1 MIAGMPSLADAL
13 ATGPVVLDGGLS
25 TELEARGHDVSSALW
40 SARLL
45 RDDPGAI
52 VAAHAAFAA
61 AGARVATTA
70 SYQATVEGFAAA
82 GVDAD
87 EARRLIASS
96 VALAR
101 EGQGGDGWVAG
112 SVGPY
117 GAMLADGSEYRGDY
131 VDSTD
136 VDRLRAFHRPR
147 MELLAGAGA
156 DVLACETVP
165 AAAEAEALLAE
176 ADTLGVPIWL
186 SLTTVVDGEGVARTR
201 RGERA
206 ADVFA
211 MAAGVDAVVA
221 VGVNC
226 TAPAA
231 VGPAVAAASAAGKPV
246 VVYPNSGE
254 TWDATARRWT
264 GPPGVSPDDVP
275 TWIAAS
281 ARLVG
286 GCCRVRPSDIAALA
300 MMISFP
306 DRSGSSLT
314 VDREGGPQMIREADH
329 SAAAQRM
336 GLPPVTAT
344 RAPET

>member
-1 MIAGMPSLADAL
+1 MIGRMPSLADAL
-13 ATGPVVLDGGLS
+13 AAGPVVLDGGLS
-25 TELEARGHDVSSALW
+25 TELEERGLDVSSALW

-45 RDDPGAI
+45 RDDPAAI

-61 AGARVATTA
+61 AGAQVATTA
-70 SYQATVEGFAAA
+70 SYQATVEGFASA

-87 EARRLIASS
+87 EARRLITSS

-101 EGQGGDGWVAG
+101 EGQGDAGWVAG

-131 VDSTD
+131 VGD
-136 VDRLRAFHRPR
+136 VGMAGLRAFHRPR
-147 MELLAGAGA
+147 MELLVAAGA

-176 ADTLGVPIWL
+176 ADALGVPVWL
-186 SLTTVVDGEGVARTR
+186 SLTTVVDDEGVARTR

-211 MAAGVDAVVA
+211 MAADVDAVIA

-226 TAPAA
+226 TAPSA
-231 VGPAVAAASAAGKPV
+231 VEASVASAVTAGKPV

-254 TWDATARRWT
+254 TWDAEARSWT
-264 GPPGVSPDDVP
+264 GPPGISPGDVP
-275 TWIAAS
+275 AWVTAG

-286 GCCRVRPSDIAALA
+286 GCCRVRPADIAALTRA
-300 MMISFP
+300 MIS
-306 DRSGSSLT
+306 
-314 VDREGGPQMIREADH
+314 
-329 SAAAQRM
+329 
-336 GLPPVTAT
+336 
-344 RAPET
+344 

>member
-1 MIAGMPSLADAL
+1 MPPLAAAL
-13 ATGPVVLDGGLS
+13 AAGTVLLDGGLS
-25 TELEARGHDVSSALW
+25 TELEARGHDVGSALW

-82 GVDAD
+82 GVEAAR
-87 EARRLIASS
+87 ARRLIASS

-101 EGQGGDGWVAG
+101 EGQGADGWVAG

-117 GAMLADGSEYRGDY
+117 GAMLADGSEYTGGY
-131 VDSTD
+131 AGELTVA
-136 VDRLRAFHRPR
+136 RLREFHRPR
-147 MELLAGAGA
+147 MELLAAAGA

-176 ADTLGVPIWL
+176 ADALGVPVWL
-186 SLTTVVDGEGVARTR
+186 SLTTVVDGEGVVRTR

-211 MAAGVDAVVA
+211 MGSSVGAVVA

-226 TAPAA
+226 TTPAA
-231 VGPAVAAASAAGKPV
+231 VAPSIAAAAATGKPV

-254 TWDATARRWT
+254 TWDAAGRRWT
-264 GPPGVSPDDVP
+264 GAPGLAPAEVSGWVD
-275 TWIAAS
+275 AG

-286 GCCRVRPSDIAALA
+286 GCCRVGPAGIADLA
-300 MMISFP
+300 
-306 DRSGSSLT
+306 RSL
-314 VDREGGPQMIREADH
+314 R
-329 SAAAQRM
+329 AAAVT
-336 GLPPVTAT
+336 PPAGPP
-344 RAPET
+344 RR